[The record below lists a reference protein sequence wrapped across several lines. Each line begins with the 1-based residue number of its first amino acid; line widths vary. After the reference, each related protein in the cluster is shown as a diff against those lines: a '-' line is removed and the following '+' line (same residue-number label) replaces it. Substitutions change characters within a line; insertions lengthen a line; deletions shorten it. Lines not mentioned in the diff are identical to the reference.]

1 MVCMWGL
8 LLMTQ
13 FNAQILREHSRE
25 IRYYTLRPKWATFHV
40 WVKFVLEKCR
50 VCGDDLIY
58 WTKTLQLSFSSLF
71 GVENWRGWLW
81 RRNDLLLSTIRCQRL
96 LPLSGGPPDRL
107 RAVII
112 SATYTEQ
119 ASIKFDGFSLFA
131 SATLNLLEISVN
143 IFLFVTLDYI
153 WIHPEY
159 SDFIL
164 LLYCPPSDNIKIPE
178 EQLCNTFLFRS
189 ILTKKLNTETT
200 CHILTVSKGCKD
212 CDVTVWRD
220 DCL

>member
-1 MVCMWGL
+1 MCHRISPLQCGVDNQSPATSYGL
-8 LLMTQ
+8 YVGFVVHNTIQSSNSAWTQSRNMLLHIAVKMS
-13 FNAQILREHSRE
+13 NLSCLSQICLG
-25 IRYYTLRPKWATFHV
+25 I
-40 WVKFVLEKCR
+40 CR

-71 GVENWRGWLW
+71 GVENWRGWLR

-131 SATLNLLEISVN
+131 SATLNLSEIFVN
-143 IFLFVTLDYI
+143 IF
-153 WIHPEY
+153 
-159 SDFIL
+159 
-164 LLYCPPSDNIKIPE
+164 
-178 EQLCNTFLFRS
+178 
-189 ILTKKLNTETT
+189 
-200 CHILTVSKGCKD
+200 
-212 CDVTVWRD
+212 
-220 DCL
+220 CL

>member
-1 MVCMWGL
+1 
-8 LLMTQ
+8 MTQ
-13 FNAQILREHSRE
+13 FNAQILPEHSRE
-25 IRYYTLRPKWATFHV
+25 IRYYTLRSKWATFRV

-159 SDFIL
+159 PDFIL
-164 LLYCPPSDNIKIPE
+164 LLYCVSFDNIKIPE
-178 EQLCNTFLFRS
+178 EQLCNTFLLTI

-200 CHILTVSKGCKD
+200 CHILAVSKGCKD
-212 CDVTVWRD
+212 CYVTVLRV

>member
-1 MVCMWGL
+1 MSSCFSLTILIFCFFLGNQSPATSHGL
-8 LLMTQ
+8 YVGFVVDDTIQ
-13 FNAQILREHSRE
+13 CSNLREHSRE

-119 ASIKFDGFSLFA
+119 DSIKFDGFSLFA

-143 IFLFVTLDYI
+143 IF
-153 WIHPEY
+153 
-159 SDFIL
+159 
-164 LLYCPPSDNIKIPE
+164 
-178 EQLCNTFLFRS
+178 
-189 ILTKKLNTETT
+189 
-200 CHILTVSKGCKD
+200 
-212 CDVTVWRD
+212 
-220 DCL
+220 CL